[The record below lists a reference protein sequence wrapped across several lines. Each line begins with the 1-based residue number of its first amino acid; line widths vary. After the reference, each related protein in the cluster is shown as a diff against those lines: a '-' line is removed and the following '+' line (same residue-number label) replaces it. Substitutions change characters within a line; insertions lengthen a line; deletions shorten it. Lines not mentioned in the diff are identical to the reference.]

1 VELFDGI
8 VGWLVLF
15 GRKYA
20 DGYRDVSSIMDMAVE
35 LVIEELSKLSTRE
48 KIVLEAVTRDCRS
61 WSQVRRFIADKYGV
75 VIPKSSLTRIINK
88 LEKLSIIKNYEFLD
102 PVYREAAMRLK
113 ARLKVE

>member
-1 VELFDGI
+1 MELFDGI

-20 DGYRDVSSIMDMAVE
+20 DEYRDVSSIMDMAVE
-35 LVIEELSKLSTRE
+35 LVIEELSTRE

-102 PVYREAAMRLK
+102 PMYREAAMRLK